1 MTGRFKMGII
11 ASVFLGMLAAC
22 AGQDDNGNQ
31 STPPPPQS
39 DQPNAPSGDD
49 GNSSAD
55 WSTLK
60 REVARATSCARNE
73 VEFSATK
80 NGDYRYE
87 NCGSELTGRLTGTE
101 IDSLRSSVSAVM
113 GGDFETR
120 RCTGRTSD
128 EPQEVQLETIEGQK
142 IQLWEESRGQTCLRG
157 DPDEVARLRERL
169 ATLQEKYIIELP
181 PIGGR

>member
-1 MTGRFKMGII
+1 MSGRLKLGII
-11 ASVFLGMLAAC
+11 ASVFIGMLTAC
-22 AGQDDNGNQ
+22 AGKDDSGNQ
-31 STPPPPQS
+31 TPPPPS
-39 DQPNAPSGDD
+39 DPPNAPSGDG

-60 REVARATSCARNE
+60 REVAQRTSCARNE
-73 VEFSATK
+73 IEFTVSK
-80 NGDYRYE
+80 SGEYRYD
-87 NCGSELTGRLTGTE
+87 NCGSELTGQINGTE
-101 IDSLRSSVSAVM
+101 LDALRSNVSAIM

-128 EPQEVQLETIEGQK
+128 EVQEVQLETTAGQK
-142 IQLWEESRGQTCLRG
+142 IQLWEESTGQTCLRG

-169 ATLQEKYIIELP
+169 ATLQEKYIIQLP